1 MMPSNYCRVESRIS
15 ESRIES
21 FGPKT
26 ICRPVAIRWTKVSDF
41 CDLKLRLFEELKEI
55 PLRPF
60 IHRCDIKICIYI
72 QCIYMHN
79 IYTSYLDS
87 GNFLLPTLH
96 PVVPIYYFKLSISRI
111 ITGQFYPTYGTNF

>member
-1 MMPSNYCRVESRIS
+1 MMPSNYSRVESRIS
-15 ESRIES
+15 DPSLSGRIES

-60 IHRCDIKICIYI
+60 IHRCVYICI
-72 QCIYMHN
+72 
-79 IYTSYLDS
+79 IYTHHIWILETSFCQHITLWFQFIISSYQYQGL
-87 GNFLLPTLH
+87 
-96 PVVPIYYFKLSISRI
+96 
-111 ITGQFYPTYGTNF
+111 